1 MRLASFNVLHG
12 GTLDGSHAPLDDLV
26 AACLSLEADVL
37 CLQEIDRDQPR
48 SGGVD
53 QTRVT
58 AEAMGA
64 VAWRFQPAL
73 IGEPGGSWRVA
84 ADDDDVAVT
93 DSGPAAAAYG
103 VGLISRWPVTRWRV
117 TRLAA
122 ARVRSPVFVPG
133 RKAVILLADEPR
145 VSLSAEIQTPAG
157 RLIVATTHLSFVPG
171 WNVVQLR
178 QVTRALA
185 GEGGPCVLLGD
196 LNLPGPVPP
205 LVSGWRSLGRVA
217 TFPADR
223 PSVQI
228 DHALGH
234 GAVPE
239 VTAVEARRL
248 PISDHRALLVDL
260 SGPQS
265 EVPGPS
271 GPQSGVPGPS
281 GPQSGVPGPSGPQS
295 GV

>member
-12 GTLDGSHAPLDDLV
+12 RALDGSHAPLDELV
-26 AACLSLEADVL
+26 AACVSLEADVL

-48 SGGVD
+48 SGGFD
-53 QTRVT
+53 QTKET
-58 AEAMGA
+58 AEAMGG

-73 IGEPGGSWRVA
+73 IGEPGGLWRVA
-84 ADDDDVAVT
+84 GDDDDTVADLAPT
-93 DSGPAAAAYG
+93 AAAYG

-157 RLIVATTHLSFVPG
+157 RLVVATTHLSFVPG
-171 WNVVQLR
+171 WNIVQLR
-178 QVTRALA
+178 HVTRALVA
-185 GEGGPCVLLGD
+185 AGGPCVLLGD
-196 LNLPGPVPP
+196 LNLPGPVPR

-223 PSVQI
+223 PSVQL

-239 VTAVEARRL
+239 VTAVQARRL
-248 PISDHRALLVDL
+248 PVSDHRALLVDL
-260 SGPQS
+260 SGPLS
-265 EVPGPS
+265 GGPGPS
-271 GPQSGVPGPS
+271 GPLSGGPGPS
-281 GPQSGVPGPSGPQS
+281 GPLSGV
-295 GV
+295 